1 MSSKQSEEI
10 QSQPKIP
17 IYDTSFRLL
26 DFNIFDEKREQEGE
40 EDNDND
46 HGNDRD
52 YARDSGEKKY
62 KKDEKLT
69 TIQMFG
75 LNEKGETCAIF
86 VRDYQPFFYIK
97 VGDGW
102 TIPQKAAFISHLKEK
117 VGKFFENSILDVD
130 SKLIKRKKL
139 YGFDGGKEHKF
150 ILIKFK
156 NVATMNKVKNMWFK
170 FGKDGKQVLRRDGYP
185 YFNTKTEIYESN
197 IPPLLRFFHIHD
209 ISPSGWI
216 GFQAKNV
223 KRAHNGLKTTTCNYE
238 YELASADIVPLN
250 NKESIV
256 PYKIC
261 SFDIEA
267 SSSHGDFPIPIK
279 TYKKLAMNIVD
290 VCDAICRNAGATT
303 SEDAGAYITP
313 ALLKQLVY
321 TAFGYA
327 NPPHP
332 DIDRIYTK
340 IKVSEQRLATLFDVW
355 VSFHIPD
362 IKVNDALKDINTIEK
377 MFEKIAESNKAHDED
392 DADAEA
398 DVDDADADADADA
411 DDATEEEYM
420 DMDEDMD
427 MNEDIEAGE
436 NDDAEDKKA
445 IDLLKAYAGI
455 SSMNKTNSTKTG
467 KTTKTA
473 KPALA
478 PEPPVQKET
487 VVHLLTSRADK
498 IDRETKLNMLNI
510 SFQEIFP
517 QVEGDKVT
525 FIGSTFLTYG
535 EKRPY
540 LNHCVVIDTCNHL
553 KDEVANSEIQTCKTE
568 RELLLAWTDII
579 QRENPDIIIGYN
591 ICGFDFEF
599 MFRRSLENSCENE
612 FLKLSRNKGE
622 FCGTRDYTTGKIGI
636 KESSI
641 VIASGQHDL
650 HYIEMKGRL
659 QIDLYNYFRR
669 DFNLTSYKLDYC
681 AGYFIGDGVKKIEHL
696 PSGNTKVNSA
706 NLMGLENGNYIHFEE
721 SSHSTDTYK
730 DGAKFKV
737 TNVNAVD
744 KTFEIEG
751 HEMPD
756 MTKSVRW
763 GLAKDDVTPQDIF
776 RMTNEGPAERA
787 IIAKYCIQ
795 DCNLVH
801 HLMNKID
808 VMTGY
813 IEMAKICSVPIS
825 FLVLRGQSIKLT
837 SFIAKKCR
845 EKRTLMPVIER
856 SFGNESYEGAIC
868 LPPKCN
874 LYLDNPVACL
884 DYSSLYPSSMISENL
899 SQDSKVWTKEFDLV
913 GQLVRETGIKDA
925 SGNYIYDNMPGYE
938 YVDVT
943 YDTYKWVANQRGR
956 AIKTL
961 NGTKI
966 CRFAQPKDGV
976 KAIMPTVLEEL
987 LAARKATRKMAE
999 ATEDPFMANILDKRQ
1014 LGYKVTANSLYGQCG
1029 AKTSTFYDVDIA
1041 ASTTATGR
1049 KLLTYGK
1056 RIVEEV
1062 YGDAKIESKK
1072 FGFVNTKA
1080 EYIYGDSV
1088 ANYTP
1093 IYIRSNAGQL
1103 NIIKIDEL
1111 AQLYGD
1117 KNGWVYSKEEGKEG
1131 KEYCEMIPSMNIET
1145 WSDKG
1150 WTKLNRIIRH
1160 RLAPH
1165 KKMIRVLTHTGLV
1178 DVTDDHSLVD
1188 INGNEISPKD
1198 VKCGTSLLH
1207 NNLPINSSYCKSGI
1221 TVEEA
1226 QVMGF
1231 FFGDGSCGMYNCP
1244 SGKKKS
1250 WALNNASMDIINK
1263 YVTLCSISYPNF
1275 KWKYLNTI
1283 DSSGVYKIVPSTDT
1297 YGDIARFVEKYRKLM
1312 YNNKAKVIPHEI
1324 LFNTEEIRMA
1334 FWNGM
1339 YDADGDK
1346 DANGYIRIDQKNQIS
1361 AANICWLAQSLGW
1374 KTSLN
1379 TRSDKENIYRVT
1391 MTKLLQRKPATEV
1404 KKIHEISYP
1413 DGEYVYDLTTENHH
1427 FAAGIGNIIVHNTDS
1442 VFFTFNLAT
1451 SDGIPIRGKDALEI
1465 TIEFAKEVGNL
1476 ATKFLK
1482 SPHAWVYE
1490 KTLMP
1495 FCLLSKKR
1503 YIGMLYE
1510 DKPEK
1515 PKRKSMGIVLKRRD
1529 NAPIVK
1535 DIYGGVIDILMKE
1548 QNVETAIKFLKASLQ
1563 NLVDEKVPMDK
1574 LIISKSLRSGYKN
1587 PAQIAHK
1594 VLADRMGKR
1603 DPGNK
1608 PSIGDRIP
1616 FVYIQNPDKKAL
1628 QGERIE
1634 HPDYILANK
1643 IKPNY
1648 AFYITNQIM
1657 KPIQQVFALVL
1668 ENIPSYKRQ
1677 VPGLKRS
1684 IDGWVDKLKDE
1695 SSDEKIR
1702 KKIADIRNKEVK
1714 KILFDEYLIEIDNST
1729 KGNQNIMSFFRK
1741 V

>member
-1 MSSKQSEEI
+1 MSSASVQA
-10 QSQPKIP
+10 QAPK
-17 IYDTSFRLL
+17 YDVSFRLL
-26 DFNIFDEKREQEGE
+26 DFNIFDEKREKE
-40 EDNDND
+40 EDLDDQDDSGLPNKEDE
-46 HGNDRD
+46 DR
-52 YARDSGEKKY
+52 GEKKY

-97 VGDGW
+97 VGDEW
-102 TIPQKAAFISHLKEK
+102 TIPQKGAFISHLKEK
-117 VGKFFENSILDVD
+117 VGKFYENSILDTE

-170 FGKDGKQVLRRDGYP
+170 FGKDGKQLLRREGYP
-185 YFNTKTEIYESN
+185 YFNTRTEIYEAN
-197 IPPLLRFFHIHD
+197 IPPILRFFHVHD

-216 GFQAKNV
+216 GFEAK
-223 KRAHNGLKTTTCNYE
+223 KAKQTRGALKTTTCTYE
-238 YELASADIVPLN
+238 YEIASLDIVPLN
-250 NKESIV
+250 SKETVV

-279 TYKKLAMNIVD
+279 TYKKLATNIVD
-290 VCDAICRNAGATT
+290 VCDAICRKSGATT
-303 SEDAGAYITP
+303 STEAMEYITP
-313 ALLKQLVY
+313 SLLKQLLY
-321 TAFGYA
+321 TAFGYGA
-327 NPPHP
+327 PAHP

-340 IKVSEQRLATLFDVW
+340 IKVSEQRLASLFEVW
-355 VSFHIPD
+355 VSLHIPD
-362 IKVNDALKDINTIEK
+362 IKMNEALKESNTIEK
-377 MFEKIAESNKAHDED
+377 MFEKVAESNKALEED
-392 DADAEA
+392 GDAEDAD
-398 DVDDADADADADA
+398 DVDDGEDGNEG
-411 DDATEEEYM
+411 EEEYV
-420 DMDEDMD
+420 
-427 MNEDIEAGE
+427 DIEECEENGDDGE
-436 NDDAEDKKA
+436 DGEDDETEKDKEA
-445 IDLLKAYAGI
+445 NRLMMAYAGVKSP
-455 SSMNKTNSTKTG
+455 SSATSAKPKKATN
-467 KTTKTA
+467 TA
-473 KPALA
+473 KQ
-478 PEPPVQKET
+478 PPVQKET
-487 VVHLLTSRADK
+487 VIHLITSPLDK
-498 IDRETKLNMLNI
+498 MDRETKINKLNVSL
-510 SFQEIFP
+510 QEIFP

-540 LNHCVVIDTCNHL
+540 LNHCVVLDTCNTL

-622 FCGTRDYTTGKIGI
+622 FCGARDYNTGKICI

-650 HYIEMKGRL
+650 RYIDMKGRL

-681 AGYFIGDGVKKIEHL
+681 AGYFIGDGVKKLEHL
-696 PSGNTKVNSA
+696 SSGNTRIFSS

-737 TNVNAVD
+737 TNVNLVD
-744 KTFEIEG
+744 KSFEIEG
-751 HEMPD
+751 HESPD

-899 SQDSKVWTKEFDLV
+899 SHDSKVWTKEFDLA
-913 GQLVRETGIKDA
+913 GQLDRETGIKDP
-925 SGNYIYDNMPGYE
+925 SGNYIYDNMDGYE

-943 YDTYKWVANQRGR
+943 YDTYKWVKNQRGR

-966 CRFAQPKDGV
+966 CRFAQPRDGV

-987 LAARKATRKMAE
+987 LAARKATRKLAE
-999 ATEDPFMANILDKRQ
+999 ATDDPFMANILDKRQ

-1062 YGDAKIESKK
+1062 YGDAKVESKK

-1080 EYIYGDSV
+1080 EYIYGD
-1088 ANYTP
+1088 
-1093 IYIRSNAGQL
+1093 
-1103 NIIKIDEL
+1103 
-1111 AQLYGD
+1111 
-1117 KNGWVYSKEEGKEG
+1117 
-1131 KEYCEMIPSMNIET
+1131 
-1145 WSDKG
+1145 
-1150 WTKLNRIIRH
+1150 
-1160 RLAPH
+1160 
-1165 KKMIRVLTHTGLV
+1165 
-1178 DVTDDHSLVD
+1178 
-1188 INGNEISPKD
+1188 
-1198 VKCGTSLLH
+1198 
-1207 NNLPINSSYCKSGI
+1207 
-1221 TVEEA
+1221 
-1226 QVMGF
+1226 
-1231 FFGDGSCGMYNCP
+1231 
-1244 SGKKKS
+1244 
-1250 WALNNASMDIINK
+1250 
-1263 YVTLCSISYPNF
+1263 
-1275 KWKYLNTI
+1275 
-1283 DSSGVYKIVPSTDT
+1283 
-1297 YGDIARFVEKYRKLM
+1297 
-1312 YNNKAKVIPHEI
+1312 
-1324 LFNTEEIRMA
+1324 
-1334 FWNGM
+1334 
-1339 YDADGDK
+1339 
-1346 DANGYIRIDQKNQIS
+1346 
-1361 AANICWLAQSLGW
+1361 
-1374 KTSLN
+1374 
-1379 TRSDKENIYRVT
+1379 
-1391 MTKLLQRKPATEV
+1391 
-1404 KKIHEISYP
+1404 
-1413 DGEYVYDLTTENHH
+1413 
-1427 FAAGIGNIIVHNTDS
+1427 TDS

-1548 QNVETAIKFLKASLQ
+1548 QNVETAIKFLKTSLQ

-1634 HPDYILANK
+1634 HPDYIIANK

-1677 VPGLKRS
+1677 VPGLKRT
-1684 IDGWVDKLKDE
+1684 IDGWIDKLKDE
-1695 SSDEKIR
+1695 PSDEKIR
-1702 KKIADIRNKEVK
+1702 KKIADVRNKEVK

-1729 KGNQNIMSFFRK
+1729 KGNQNIMSFFKK

>member
-1 MSSKQSEEI
+1 MSEKTQTTTI
-10 QSQPKIP
+10 TTTKLPDI
-17 IYDTSFRLL
+17 DTSFRLF
-26 DFNIFDEKREQEGE
+26 DFNIFDEKREENNHDG
-40 EDNDND
+40 DDRD
-46 HGNDRD
+46 DGDDGNDGD
-52 YARDSGEKKY
+52 DGDGIAEKKY
-62 KKDEKLT
+62 KKDEKFT

-86 VRDYQPFFYIK
+86 VRDYSPFFYIK
-97 VGDGW
+97 VGDEW
-102 TIPQKAAFISHLKEK
+102 TIPQKSAFVSHLKDK
-117 VGKFFENSILDVD
+117 LGKYYQDSILDFE

-139 YGFDGGKEHKF
+139 YGFDAGKEHKF
-150 ILIKFK
+150 VLIKFK
-156 NVATMNKVKNMWFK
+156 NIATMNKVKNMWFQMK
-170 FGKDGKQVLRRDGYP
+170 KGKQMLRRDGY
-185 YFNTKTEIYESN
+185 YYSNTKTEIYEAN
-197 IPPLLRFFHIHD
+197 IPPILRFFHIHD

-216 GFQAKNV
+216 GFQSKRV
-223 KRAHNGLKTTTCNYE
+223 KQVRGGLKTTTCTYE
-238 YELASADIVPLN
+238 YEIESKYIVPLN
-250 NKESIV
+250 SKETIV

-267 SSSHGDFPIPIK
+267 SSSHGDFPIPVK
-279 TYKKLAMNIVD
+279 TYKKLATNMVD
-290 VCDAICRNAGATT
+290 ICGAVLRNMDGVGENRSDANAEAVRY
-303 SEDAGAYITP
+303 ERIEK
-313 ALLKQLVY
+313 LLKKIVY
-321 TAFGYA
+321 TAF
-327 NPPHP
+327 NHEKDPHA
-332 DIDRIYTK
+332 DVDRIYTK
-340 IKVSEQRLATLFDVW
+340 IKVGESRLATLFGVW
-355 VSFHIPD
+355 ISYHIPD
-362 IKVNDALKDINTIEK
+362 IQSSEKLQDLNTIEK
-377 MFEKIAESNKAHDED
+377 MFEKMSENANQGDADGGD
-392 DADAEA
+392 DAGD
-398 DVDDADADADADA
+398 
-411 DDATEEEYM
+411 
-420 DMDEDMD
+420 
-427 MNEDIEAGE
+427 
-436 NDDAEDKKA
+436 DDAEGDDGDDGNANDYEEDIVEVEATEMDEGEDFQDGADDNDDDDEADK
-445 IDLLKAYAGI
+445 LMRVYAGNG
-455 SSMNKTNSTKTG
+455 SAAPKKTSTPKSAP
-467 KTTKTA
+467 KTTK
-473 KPALA
+473 KPKEQT
-478 PEPPVQKET
+478 PKEIPKET
-487 VVHLLTSRADK
+487 PVHLLLSTSDK
-498 IDRETKLNMLNI
+498 MDRETKINMLNV
-510 SFQEIFP
+510 SLQEIFP
-517 QVEGDKVT
+517 PVEGDKVT

-535 EKRPY
+535 NKRPY
-540 LNHCVVIDTCNHL
+540 LNHCIVLDTCETL

-568 RELLLAWTDII
+568 RELLLAWTQII

-591 ICGFDFEF
+591 IFGFDYEF
-599 MFRRSLENSCENE
+599 MFRRSLENSCETE
-612 FLKLSRNKGE
+612 FLALSRNKGE
-622 FCGTRDYTTGKIGI
+622 FCGTRDYKTGKIGI

-650 HYIEMKGRL
+650 RYIDMTGRL
-659 QIDLYNYFRR
+659 QVDLYNYFRR

-696 PSGNTKVNSA
+696 PSGNTKVTTSNM
-706 NLMGLENGNYIHFEE
+706 MGLENGNYIHFEE
-721 SSHSTDTYK
+721 SSHSTDMYK
-730 DGAKFKV
+730 EGEKFKV
-737 TNVNAVD
+737 LNVNPEERS
-744 KTFEIEG
+744 FEIEG
-751 HEMPD
+751 CEMPD

-776 RMTNEGPAERA
+776 RMTNEGPKERA

-808 VMTGY
+808 VLTGY
-813 IEMAKICSVPIS
+813 IEMSKICSVPIS

-845 EKRTLMPVIER
+845 EKRTLMPVLER

-899 SQDSKVWTKEFDLV
+899 SHDSKVWTKEFDLA
-913 GQLVRETGIKDA
+913 GQLVRETGVKDP
-925 SGNYIYDNMPGYE
+925 SGNYIYDNLSGYE

-943 YDTYKWVANQRGR
+943 YDTYKWVPNSRGK
-956 AIKTL
+956 AVKTL
-961 NGTKI
+961 NGKKI

-976 KAIMPTVLEEL
+976 KAIMPDVLEEL
-987 LAARKATRKMAE
+987 LAARKATRKLAE

-1056 RIVEEV
+1056 RVVEEV
-1062 YGDAKIESKK
+1062 YGDAKVESKK

-1093 IYIRSNAGQL
+1093 IYVKHTGREI
-1103 NIIKIDEL
+1103 NIIQIDEL
-1111 AQLYGD
+1111 AKRYGD
-1117 KNGWVYSKEEGKEG
+1117 ENGWVYSKEEGKEG

-1150 WTKLNRIIRH
+1150 WTKLHRIIRH

-1188 INGNEISPKD
+1188 INGNEISPND
-1198 VKCGTSLLH
+1198 VVKNKTELLH
-1207 NNLPINSSYCKSGI
+1207 FEHDTYKHPENIRINI
-1221 TVEEA
+1221 
-1226 QVMGF
+1226 
-1231 FFGDGSCGMYNCP
+1231 
-1244 SGKKKS
+1244 GKK
-1250 WALNNASMDIINK
+1250 
-1263 YVTLCSISYPNF
+1263 V
-1275 KWKYLNTI
+1275 
-1283 DSSGVYKIVPSTDT
+1283 
-1297 YGDIARFVEKYRKLM
+1297 
-1312 YNNKAKVIPHEI
+1312 VIPTSQYKAALKWDELNKFHGHTLSLDYTIENGVSDYI
-1324 LFNTEEIRMA
+1324 IKVATNT
-1334 FWNGM
+1334 
-1339 YDADGDK
+1339 
-1346 DANGYIRIDQKNQIS
+1346 
-1361 AANICWLAQSLGW
+1361 
-1374 KTSLN
+1374 N
-1379 TRSDKENIYRVT
+1379 TNT
-1391 MTKLLQRKPATEV
+1391 NTNMV

-1413 DGEYVYDLTTENHH
+1413 ENEFVYDLTTENHH
-1427 FAAGIGNIIVHNTDS
+1427 FAAGVGNMIVHNTDS

-1451 SDGIPIRGKDALEI
+1451 PDGTPIRGKDALEI
-1465 TIEFAKEVGNL
+1465 TIEFAKEVGHL
-1476 ATKFLK
+1476 ATRFLK
-1482 SPHAWVYE
+1482 QPHAWVYE

-1548 QNVETAIKFLKASLQ
+1548 QNVETAIQFLKSSLQ
-1563 NLVDEKVPMDK
+1563 NLVDEKVSMDK

-1608 PSIGDRIP
+1608 PNVGDRIP

-1634 HPDYILANK
+1634 HPDYIMANK

-1657 KPIQQVFALVL
+1657 KPLQQVFALVL
-1668 ENIPSYKRQ
+1668 ENIPSYKRH
-1677 VPGLKRS
+1677 VPALRRS
-1684 IDGWVDKLKDE
+1684 IETWNDKLLDGEDE
-1695 SSDEKIR
+1695 EKIK
-1702 KKIADIRNKEVK
+1702 KKITDLRNKEVK
-1714 KILFDEYLIEIDNST
+1714 KILFDDYLIEIDNAS
-1729 KGNQNIMSFFRK
+1729 KKNQSIMNFFK
-1741 V
+1741 KNKNS

>member
-1 MSSKQSEEI
+1 MSKPTTELIS
-10 QSQPKIP
+10 PPP
-17 IYDTSFRLL
+17 ITNYDTSFRLF
-26 DFNIFDEKREQEGE
+26 DFNIFDEKRVNNDDSEDEGGDDD
-40 EDNDND
+40 DNS
-46 HGNDRD
+46 
-52 YARDSGEKKY
+52 AAASAAKKY
-62 KKDEKLT
+62 KKDEKFT

-75 LNEKGETCAIF
+75 INEKGETCAIF
-86 VRDYQPFFYIK
+86 VRDYQPFFYVK
-97 VGDGW
+97 VGDEW
-102 TIPQKAAFISHLKEK
+102 SIPQKSAFISHLKEK
-117 VGKFFENSILDVD
+117 VGKFYQDSILDLE
-130 SKLIKRKKL
+130 SKLIRRKKL

-170 FGKDGKQVLRRDGYP
+170 HGKDGKQVLRRDGYM

-197 IPPLLRFFHIHD
+197 IPPILRFFHVHD

-216 GFQAKNV
+216 GFQS
-223 KRAHNGLKTTTCNYE
+223 KRAKQIHGGVGIQTTTCKYE
-238 YELASADIVPLN
+238 YELASRDIVPLN
-250 NKESIV
+250 AKETVV

-279 TYKKLAMNIVD
+279 TYKKLATNIVD
-290 VCDAICRNAGATT
+290 VCDAICRRTGATAGA
-303 SEDAGAYITP
+303 EAMEHITP
-313 ALLKQLVY
+313 ELMRQLVF
-321 TAFGYA
+321 TAFGYGGA
-327 NPPHP
+327 NQHP
-332 DIDRIYTK
+332 DVEKIYTK
-340 IKVSEQRLATLFDVW
+340 IKVSEQRLSALFDVW
-355 VSFHIPD
+355 ISYHIPD

-377 MFEKIAESNKAHDED
+377 MFEKISESNNANAGED
-392 DADAEA
+392 DGDDDGDEGGDVHEEEYADMEEI
-398 DVDDADADADADA
+398 DADADEDCGDG
-411 DDATEEEYM
+411 DDTRGN
-420 DMDEDMD
+420 
-427 MNEDIEAGE
+427 NE
-436 NDDAEDKKA
+436 EDKKA
-445 IDLLKAYAGI
+445 NDLLMAYAG
-455 SSMNKTNSTKTG
+455 SKPKAAASATK
-467 KTTKTA
+467 KSKKA
-473 KPALA
+473 KDSEAA
-478 PEPPVQKET
+478 VEPPKET
-487 VVHLLTSRADK
+487 VIHLLTSPADK
-498 IDRETKLNMLNI
+498 TDRETKINKLNI
-510 SFQEIFP
+510 SLQEIFP

-540 LNHCVVIDTCNHL
+540 LNHCIVIDTCDTL
-553 KDEVANSEIQTCKTE
+553 KDEVANSEIETYKTE
-568 RELLLAWTDII
+568 RDVLLAWTRLI

-591 ICGFDFEF
+591 ICGFDYEF

-612 FLKLSRNKGE
+612 FLRLSRNKGE
-622 FCGTRDYTTGKIGI
+622 FCGTRDYTTGKVCI

-650 HYIEMKGRL
+650 HYIDMTGRL

-681 AGYFIGDGVKKIEHL
+681 AGYFIGDGVKKLEHL
-696 PSGNTKVNSA
+696 PTGNTKISSS
-706 NLMGLENGNYIHFEE
+706 NLMGLENGNYINFEE

-737 TNVNAVD
+737 LNLNLVD

-751 HEMPD
+751 HEQPD
-756 MTKSVRW
+756 MKKSVRW

-776 RMTNEGPAERA
+776 KMTNEGPKERA

-899 SQDSKVWTKEFDLV
+899 SQDSKVWTREFDLA
-913 GQLVRETGIKDA
+913 GQLVRETGVKDP
-925 SGNYIYDNMPGYE
+925 SGNYIYDNLPGYE

-943 YDTYKWVANQRGR
+943 YDTYKWVPNQRGR
-956 AIKTL
+956 AIKTR

-966 CRFAQPKDGV
+966 CRFAQPKDGI

-999 ATEDPFMANILDKRQ
+999 ATDDPFMANILDKRQ

-1062 YGDAKIESKK
+1062 YGDAKVESKK

-1093 IYIRSNAGQL
+1093 IYIRANGGQM

-1111 AQLYGD
+1111 AKLYGD
-1117 KNGWVYSKEEGKEG
+1117 DNGWVYSKEEGKEG
-1131 KEYCEMIPSMNIET
+1131 KEYCEMNPTINVET

-1188 INGNEISPKD
+1188 INGKEISPKD
-1198 VKCGTSLLH
+1198 VIKNKTELLH
-1207 NNLPINSSYCKSGI
+1207 FEHDICKHPDNVRINLGDKVVVPSSQYKAALKWDELSKFHGHKLSLDYNIEDESSNYIIKVSKNPNPISNPIINS
-1221 TVEEA
+1221 
-1226 QVMGF
+1226 
-1231 FFGDGSCGMYNCP
+1231 N
-1244 SGKKKS
+1244 
-1250 WALNNASMDIINK
+1250 L
-1263 YVTLCSISYPNF
+1263 
-1275 KWKYLNTI
+1275 
-1283 DSSGVYKIVPSTDT
+1283 
-1297 YGDIARFVEKYRKLM
+1297 
-1312 YNNKAKVIPHEI
+1312 
-1324 LFNTEEIRMA
+1324 
-1334 FWNGM
+1334 
-1339 YDADGDK
+1339 
-1346 DANGYIRIDQKNQIS
+1346 
-1361 AANICWLAQSLGW
+1361 
-1374 KTSLN
+1374 
-1379 TRSDKENIYRVT
+1379 
-1391 MTKLLQRKPATEV
+1391 V

-1413 DGEYVYDLTTENHH
+1413 SEEFVYDLTTENHH
-1427 FAAGIGNIIVHNTDS
+1427 FAAGIGNMIVHNTDS

-1548 QNVETAIKFLKASLQ
+1548 QNVETAIKFLKSSLQ
-1563 NLVDEKVPMDK
+1563 NLVEEKVPMDK
-1574 LIISKSLRSGYKN
+1574 LIITKSLRSGYKN

-1634 HPDYILANK
+1634 HPDYIVANK

-1677 VPGLKRS
+1677 VPALKRS
-1684 IDGWVDKLKDE
+1684 IEAWTDKLIDGEDE
-1695 SSDEKIR
+1695 EKVK
-1702 KKIADIRNKEVK
+1702 KKITELRNKEVK

-1729 KGNQNIMSFFRK
+1729 KGNQNIMSFFK
-1741 V
+1741 KKA